1 MGYHVLYLVGICE
14 SSQEYHRGGAERISG
29 RTGWTINYSIQRL
42 PPRSSGH
49 TVNLEHR
56 QGLWPPGD
64 SGHDVLTTGGCVLQ
78 GIPYIS
84 LAVYAS
90 SPPRTLPLV
99 GARRSSQGDR
109 QGGLAPSNSSTS
121 QRRPAPEPPLHDRN
135 ASSLPPGAMNGRS
148 VGSPDWRWWPRT
160 SRATPCEGSLRFD
173 GRVASMVNI

>member
-1 MGYHVLYLVGICE
+1 M
-14 SSQEYHRGGAERISG
+14 
-29 RTGWTINYSIQRL
+29 
-42 PPRSSGH
+42 
-49 TVNLEHR
+49 NLEHR
-56 QGLWPPGD
+56 QGLRPPGD

-173 GRVASMVNI
+173 GRVASKGGHGPGRSGPGPSRRLDRPPAVRAGPDRAASRS